1 MIQAQ
6 LREQLPV
13 ELSSDSPAMRPAL
26 LWAGLR
32 LRQIAML
39 LVGAIFVL
47 VRSCEGLHA
56 FLLMHPEVKMALI
69 GSSAAAGLTAL
80 GALGVLFARRISE
93 RTQDMLLGYGGG
105 IMLAASVFS
114 LIIPAMNQAQALGYE
129 KTAAVLLTATGIML
143 GGLFVLAINYLVPHE
158 HFIAPNAAIGPVRA
172 SRIWMFVMAV
182 TIHNFPEGLAIGV
195 GFGGDDMGK
204 AVALATGIGIQD
216 IPEGLVVAL
225 ALRTLGYSP
234 LKSAGAGILSGLVEP
249 VGGVLGALATGVS
262 ATALPWALAGAGG
275 AMLFVISH
283 EVIPESHR
291 QGHET
296 QATLGLLAGF
306 VTMMLLDTLLG

>member
-1 MIQAQ
+1 MIPNPS
-6 LREQLPV
+6 RERLPV
-13 ELSSDSPAMRPAL
+13 ASTPGTPF
-26 LWAGLR
+26 R
-32 LRQIAML
+32 LRPRQIVML
-39 LVGAIFVL
+39 TVGLIFVL
-47 VRSCEGLHA
+47 VTSYESLHA
-56 FLLMHPEVKMALI
+56 FFLSYPEVKMALI

-80 GALGVLFARRISE
+80 GALGVLFAQRISE
-93 RTQDMLLGYGGG
+93 RMQDVLLGYGGG

-114 LIIPAMNQAQALGYE
+114 LIMPAMQQAQVLGYE
-129 KTAAVLLTATGIML
+129 KTGAVLLTATGIML
-143 GGLFVLAINYLVPHE
+143 GGLGVLILNYLVPHE
-158 HFIAPNAAIGPVRA
+158 HFIAPNPAVHSMRT
-172 SRIWMFVMAV
+172 SRIWMFIMAV

-195 GFGGDDMGK
+195 GFGGGDMGK
-204 AVALATGIGIQD
+204 AIALATGIGIQD

-249 VGGVLGALATGVS
+249 VGGVLGALATSAS

-283 EVIPESHR
+283 ELIPESHR

-296 QATLGLLAGF
+296 QATLGLLTGF